1 MTNDFLEDASDILD
15 ESGEPYLIIVGR
27 GGSSYVYSNMGPEHR
42 QMLQDWLATDHV
54 NDILRDQLQIISSP

>member
-27 GGSSYVYSNMGPEHR
+27 SGMTRTYSNTGPEHR